1 MPKKSPRIFEV
12 PSKVQI
18 DSEGNQSID
27 ISELARDPLV
37 KKELTKLREGFV
49 AEQKYREATRDASPS
64 EAEVAASV
72 TEELSHEIESQELE
86 SRKQE
91 AKNRFMENEA
101 S

>member
-1 MPKKSPRIFEV
+1 MPKKTPRIFEV

-27 ISELARDPLV
+27 IDDLARDPLV
-37 KKELTKLREGFV
+37 KKELRKLREGFV

-64 EAEVAASV
+64 EAEALASV
-72 TEELSHEIESQELE
+72 TEELSHEIKSQELE

-91 AKNRFMENEA
+91 AENRFMENEA